1 MAGSIIHCLVQ
12 LGLMQLGFMQLAKDI
27 TKLDAMR
34 KQEGLP

>member
-12 LGLMQLGFMQLAKDI
+12 LGLMQLAKDI

-34 KQEGLP
+34 KQER